1 MKSRR
6 VAAATALGLGAA
18 ALVLVVATAARG
30 FPRGLVVAG
39 LLFLAFVAAWEAIRR
54 RNRARMA
61 CAAVAVLLLA
71 ATFVVLLR
79 GRVWAE
85 LILAGVLFALATVAA
100 RSAFRLHV
108 ALPVAIPP
116 SRPVVVWN
124 PRSGGGK
131 AKAAH
136 VDDEARAR
144 GIEPIELRPGDDLP
158 ALVRDAVA
166 RGADA
171 LAAAGGDGTQALVAG
186 IAAELDLPFVCIPA
200 GTRNHFAL
208 DLGVDRTDVVGALD
222 AFVAGGERRVDL
234 AEVNGRV
241 VVNNVS
247 LGLYAE
253 AVRRPDYRDA
263 KLRVMLDTVPEFA
276 GMSPSDDNE
285 LHFTGPRD
293 APDGRAIVIQVSN
306 NSYRL
311 GTMLGSGDAAPHR
324 RRSARD
330 LRAHR
335 TPRRGIT
342 PHRVAP
348 VDGGFVRGR
357 GRPARSGRCRRR
369 GADARPAPALHD
381 SPGRAPRPHRAAP
394 PWCLPSGS
402 QPARHSRRR
411 QTAAAHRSYWRA
423 SAVLNRARGGHTSR
437 AGGGSVGRRRTSSSS
452 RLTSCTRVRMPC
464 KAAWSAT
471 HPRVASRRHQLRPP
485 RTPRR
490 HG

>member
-1 MKSRR
+1 MRSRR

-18 ALVLVVATAARG
+18 AFVLVVATAARG

-54 RNRARMA
+54 RDRARMA

-186 IAAELDLPFVCIPA
+186 IAAELDLPFACIPA

-208 DLGVDRTDVVGALD
+208 DLGVDRNDVVGALD

-241 VVNNVS
+241 FVNNVS

-253 AVRRPDYRDA
+253 AVRRPEYRDA

-276 GMSPSDDNE
+276 GTSPSDDNE
-285 LHFTGPRD
+285 LRFTGPTRRTGWPGDRHPGVQQQLPPGHD
-293 APDGRAIVIQVSN
+293 ARI
-306 NSYRL
+306 
-311 GTMLGSGDAAPHR
+311 GDAAPHR

-335 TPRRGIT
+335 TPRRGDHT
-342 PHRVAP
+342 ASR
-348 VDGGFVRGR
+348 GG
-357 GRPARSGRCRRR
+357 SGRRLRSRSRPTGPFRPVSTARR
-369 GADARPAPALHD
+369 
-381 SPGRAPRPHRAAP
+381 
-394 PWCLPSGS
+394 
-402 QPARHSRRR
+402 
-411 QTAAAHRSYWRA
+411 
-423 SAVLNRARGGHTSR
+423 
-437 AGGGSVGRRRTSSSS
+437 
-452 RLTSCTRVRMPC
+452 
-464 KAAWSAT
+464 
-471 HPRVASRRHQLRPP
+471 
-485 RTPRR
+485 
-490 HG
+490 

>member
-186 IAAELDLPFVCIPA
+186 NRRRARPPVRVHP
-200 GTRNHFAL
+200 
-208 DLGVDRTDVVGALD
+208 
-222 AFVAGGERRVDL
+222 GGH
-234 AEVNGRV
+234 
-241 VVNNVS
+241 
-247 LGLYAE
+247 
-253 AVRRPDYRDA
+253 PQP
-263 KLRVMLDTVPEFA
+263 LR
-276 GMSPSDDNE
+276 SRS
-285 LHFTGPRD
+285 RS
-293 APDGRAIVIQVSN
+293 RS
-306 NSYRL
+306 
-311 GTMLGSGDAAPHR
+311 HR
-324 RRSARD
+324 RRRCPRCVRRGWRTSRRPGRGQRPGVREQRVARP
-330 LRAHR
+330 LRGGGP
-335 TPRRGIT
+335 TPR
-342 PHRVAP
+342 
-348 VDGGFVRGR
+348 
-357 GRPARSGRCRRR
+357 
-369 GADARPAPALHD
+369 
-381 SPGRAPRPHRAAP
+381 
-394 PWCLPSGS
+394 LP
-402 QPARHSRRR
+402 RR
-411 QTAAAHRSYWRA
+411 QTARDARHRARVRRHVTVRRQRVALHRSARRTGWPGDRHPGVQQQLPPGHDARIGGRGPA
-423 SAVLNRARGGHTSR
+423 STTVCSGSPCSPHAPAGDHTASRGTS
-437 AGGGSVGRRRTSSSS
+437 GRRLRS
-452 RLTSCTRVRMPC
+452 R
-464 KAAWSAT
+464 
-471 HPRVASRRHQLRPP
+471 SRPTGPFRPVS
-485 RTPRR
+485 TARR
-490 HG
+490 